1 MSAVEGV
8 APRHGDVDTAAA
20 RAPIHMITG
29 TGLATVEQ
37 HDSVRDVAA
46 ELTANDIGAV
56 LVSSP
61 GGPVGIVSERDIVA
75 VAATGADLDREQV
88 RSVMT
93 VDLVTAEATD
103 PIAAVGRLMVQS
115 GVRHVVV
122 RDGVR
127 VIGVVSMRDVLDA
140 LLADVS

>member
-1 MSAVEGV
+1 MSAVESVERPDDG
-8 APRHGDVDTAAA
+8 VDTAAA
-20 RAPIHMITG
+20 RTPIHQIMG
-29 TGLATVEQ
+29 TALATVEQ
-37 HDSVRDVAA
+37 HDSLRDVAA

-61 GGPVGIVSERDIVA
+61 VGPVGIVSERDIVA

-88 RSVMT
+88 KTVMT
-93 VDLVTAEATD
+93 VDLVTAQATE
-103 PIAAVGRLMVQS
+103 PIADVGRLMVQS
-115 GVRHVVV
+115 GVRHVAV

-140 LLADVS
+140 LLA